1 MMRRTLVTIALGWSL
16 FCSAQERPY
25 ASLQGDTLR
34 IGNAL
39 VERTFL
45 WNDGDVKTVAL
56 KDKRS
61 GIERP
66 VSNARPDFILGKGKG
81 EGGTLE
87 VKEVPST
94 ALHPA
99 YLLASVRYSLGSVA
113 VRREYRVYDN
123 VPAIACDTYLKGS
136 ISGDLMGKTAS
147 AGDHKNIESAA
158 DMASKAVSGAVLDH
172 LALGPG
178 HWRGKAV
185 SFRDVTDWNN
195 NLVSTESFLSYRK
208 VGYKGNL
215 LFVDDLLG
223 GVFLLKE
230 APPPDVQ
237 PPYPRAELTPELGHF
252 QMTGLGIRAE
262 DVTPDV
268 WIRLYGAV
276 TGVYPGGECTAL
288 TAVRAYQK
296 SIRTA
301 EDMIMM
307 NTWGDRSQDGRVS
320 EAFCL
325 QELEKAARLGIT
337 VFQIDDGWQSGRS
350 PNSKKAGGSFK
361 NIWDNPLYWTPDPDK
376 YPRGLTPVVEKA
388 RELGMELGLWY
399 NPSVQDDFADW
410 EKDAAAL
417 IGLYRRYGI
426 RIFKIDGL
434 QIPGKKAEENLRRLF
449 DKVLEETSGAVIF
462 NLDATAG
469 RRPGYNW
476 FGEYGNIFLENRYTD
491 WGNYYPYQ
499 TLRNLW
505 MLSRY
510 VPAERLQVEFL
521 NLWRNADKY
530 PAGDPYAP
538 ANYSFEYL
546 MAITFAAQPLAWM
559 EASNLPEVA
568 FKAGPLLKAY
578 ASVMADFHAGVILP
592 VGEEPSGRS
601 WTGFQSLGGKGK
613 GYLLVFRENHPSRKA
628 RIQTWLPSGAKV
640 RLTPVAGSG
649 RKTRIKVAEDG
660 TIRLKL
666 SKKNS
671 FSLYQYTY

>member
-1 MMRRTLVTIALGWSL
+1 MMRRTLIAIALGLSV
-16 FCSAQERPY
+16 FCSARERPY

-34 IGNAL
+34 LGNAL
-39 VERTFL
+39 IERTFL
-45 WNDGDVKTVAL
+45 WNDGDLQTVAL
-56 KDKRS
+56 KDKRN
-61 GIERP
+61 GIVRP
-66 VSNARPDFILGKGKG
+66 VSNARPDFILGKSKG

-87 VKEVPST
+87 VKEVPAT

-99 YLLASVRYSLGSVA
+99 YLLARVRYSLGGVA
-113 VRREYRVYDN
+113 VRREYRLYDD
-123 VPAIACDTYLKGS
+123 VPAIACDTYLKGRL
-136 ISGDLMGKTAS
+136 SGDLMGKT
-147 AGDHKNIESAA
+147 
-158 DMASKAVSGAVLDH
+158 VSETVLDY

-195 NLVSTESFLSYRK
+195 NLVSTESFLSYHK

-230 APPPDVQ
+230 APCPDVQ
-237 PPYPRAELTPELGHF
+237 PAYPGADFTSDFGNF
-252 QMTGLGIRAE
+252 QIIGPGIRAE
-262 DVTPDV
+262 DVTPDG

-276 TGVYPGGECTAL
+276 TGVYPGGECAAL

-296 SIRTA
+296 SVRTA

-307 NTWGDRSQDGRVS
+307 NTWGDRSQDARVN

-337 VFQIDDGWQSGRS
+337 VFQIDDGWQSGLS

-376 YPRGLTPVVEKA
+376 YPRGLAPVVAKA
-388 RELGMELGLWY
+388 RELGIEIGLWY
-399 NPSVQDDFADW
+399 NPSAQNDFADW

-417 IGLYRRYGI
+417 VGLYRNYGI

-434 QIPGKKAEENLRRLF
+434 QIPGKKAEENLRRLL

-469 RRPGYNW
+469 CRPGYNW

-510 VPAERLQVEFL
+510 VPAEKLQVEFL

-546 MAITFAAQPLAWM
+546 IATTFAGQPLAWM

-568 FKAGPLLKAY
+568 FEAGSLLKAY

-601 WTGFQSLGGKGK
+601 WTGFQSLGEKGK
-613 GYLLVFRENHPSRKA
+613 GYLLVFRENHPSREA
-628 RIQTWLPSGAKV
+628 RIQTWLPYGAKV
-640 RLTPVAGSG
+640 RLKPVLGSG
-649 RKTRIKVAEDG
+649 RKTFVKVAEDG

-666 SKKNS
+666 LKKNS
-671 FSLYQYTY
+671 FALYQYTY